1 MTAAGFS
8 PAYTLF
14 LILLMHVLLPAALS
28 LGTSELLRKTGWSAS
43 RPEIG
48 TLRELPARVIHL
60 LEPRVQQNPR
70 APSSHT

>member
-28 LGTSELLRKTGWSAS
+28 LGISELLRKIGWV
-43 RPEIG
+43 RFG
-48 TLRELPARVIHL
+48 DQKLEL
-60 LEPRVQQNPR
+60 
-70 APSSHT
+70 